1 MRVGICPKL
10 FGGAALFLLLCGAS
24 CNISNPYKRSNFI
37 PPHVNTVYVFTFLN
51 ETKYPNLQEL
61 LRRQLEQEVSKS
73 GAIALGKDLRFADA
87 VLEGKINRFFLQ
99 EINRT
104 PAGLIDQARY
114 CLILEFSLKDVKKN
128 EYLMTNQSITVIRK
142 VSLQTPPV
150 DDLNLVRDSMVSNIT
165 FNVVRYCTT
174 GERDDFNLL
183 YGFEDKPLIDDDG
196 TLIGKPPANYDVNN
210 DGIDD
215 RLQGLTNSG
224 SGDAGK

>member
-1 MRVGICPKL
+1 MRGDTCPKL
-10 FGGAALFLLLCGAS
+10 FVVTVLLLLFGAAA

-37 PPHVNTVYVFTFLN
+37 PAHVNTVYVFTFLN

-61 LRRQLEQEVSKS
+61 LRRNLEQEVSRS
-73 GAIALGKDLRFADA
+73 GAIALGKELRFADA
-87 VLEGKINRFFLQ
+87 VLEGRINKLFLQ

-114 CLILEFSLKDVKKN
+114 CLVLDFSLKDVKKN
-128 EYLMTNQSITVIRK
+128 EYLMTNQPITVIRK

-150 DDLNLVRDSMVSNIT
+150 DDLNLVRESMVSNIT

-174 GERDDFNLL
+174 GERDDFNLM

-196 TLIGKPPANYDVNN
+196 TLIGKPAANYDVNN

-215 RLQGLTNSG
+215 RLQGLTNTGTGDSG
-224 SGDAGK
+224 K